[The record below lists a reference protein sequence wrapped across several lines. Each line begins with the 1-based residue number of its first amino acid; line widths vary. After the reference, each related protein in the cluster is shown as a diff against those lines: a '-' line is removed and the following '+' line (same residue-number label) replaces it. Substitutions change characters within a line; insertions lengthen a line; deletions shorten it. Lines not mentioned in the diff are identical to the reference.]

1 MLPNAHQAVIA
12 PEKLTDYLLNLEH
25 SRGGPKA
32 RFFLAFGF
40 RVEAPEELGMALLAQ
55 DRAHPASMRPRRNGV
70 AYVVEGPI
78 GTPSGRR
85 PWVRT
90 VWTVDED
97 AASPRL
103 ITAYPLDER
112 DDDEKFDRGA

>member
-1 MLPNAHQAVIA
+1 MLPNAHLALIA
-12 PEKLTDYLLNLEH
+12 PEKLTDYLLNLDH
-25 SRGGPKA
+25 PRGGPKA

-40 RVEAPEELGMALLAQ
+40 RVDAPEELASSLLAQ
-55 DRAHPASMRPRRNGV
+55 CRAFPAAMRPRRNGV
-70 AYVVEGPI
+70 AYVIEGPI

-90 VWTVDED
+90 VWAIDED
-97 AASPRL
+97 AAPPRL

-112 DDDEKFDRGA
+112 DDDEKFDPGA